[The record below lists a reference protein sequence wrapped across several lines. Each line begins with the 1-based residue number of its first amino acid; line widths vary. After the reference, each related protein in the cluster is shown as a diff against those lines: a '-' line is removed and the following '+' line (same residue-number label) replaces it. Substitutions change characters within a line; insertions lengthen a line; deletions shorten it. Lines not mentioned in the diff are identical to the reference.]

1 MSDCGNPAKAH
12 RHYERKIQGKKII
25 NYKTGKT

>member
-1 MSDCGNPAKAH
+1 MNDYGNCTKAH
-12 RHYERKIQGKKII
+12 RYYERKTQGKKII